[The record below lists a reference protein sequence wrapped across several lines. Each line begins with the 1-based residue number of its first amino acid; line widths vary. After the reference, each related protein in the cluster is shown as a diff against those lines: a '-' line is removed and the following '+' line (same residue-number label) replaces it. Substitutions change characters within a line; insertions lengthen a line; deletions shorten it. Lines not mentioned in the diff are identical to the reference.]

1 MFTDQSRVSKLANK
15 LFMFTCRIGV
25 PMSLLEMTLNR
36 QLLQLGIMVRN
47 ISVSKFMCRSTVQS
61 SCPWGCCG
69 FGRDQ

>member
-1 MFTDQSRVSKLANK
+1 
-15 LFMFTCRIGV
+15 
-25 PMSLLEMTLNR
+25 MSLLEMTLNR